1 MGLFSSGAPSP
12 LSLCLSVLA
21 REEAASAAASLMKAV
36 DAPYSRA
43 RQLKSLLPAC
53 CLPASLKERC
63 CSVYPHYGNDSGKA
77 RSHSTLAAHAE

>member
-53 CLPASLKERC
+53 
-63 CSVYPHYGNDSGKA
+63 
-77 RSHSTLAAHAE
+77 